1 MSVHAFLALGSNLGD
16 RLEMV
21 RRALEAIEAID
32 TTNVLAVSNVVESEP
47 WGVTEQPPF
56 ANAVAR
62 VVTSV
67 RADTLLTA
75 LQGIEGSLGRVR
87 SERYGPRAID
97 IDIVL
102 YGDEE
107 WDSPELVIPHPRA
120 AERDFVVTPL
130 LEIAPDATWPDGTP
144 ITAERAVHGRVTRVL
159 GPVPGFGDLTPI
171 ASVAGAH
178 TAPLAEGPWV
188 EVSSQRFSV
197 SGGLTYAA
205 ELRFDAAV
213 LEQEGI
219 PYAWDPVPPAEE
231 YNLYLMSRV
240 YRLLVPEPLAA
251 RARALLARVRS
262 APIVPED
269 GSGEPE

>member
-16 RLEMV
+16 RLGSL
-21 RRALEAIEAID
+21 RSALDAIEAVD

-47 WGVTEQPPF
+47 WGVTDQPPF

-67 RADTLLTA
+67 RADTLLAA
-75 LQGIEGSLGRVR
+75 LQEIEDSLGRVR
-87 SERYGPRAID
+87 AGRYGPRAID

-107 WDSPELVIPHPRA
+107 WDTPALTIPHPRA

-130 LEIAPDATWPDGTP
+130 LEIAPDVTWPDGSP
-144 ITAERAVHGRVTRVL
+144 VMRERAVHGRVTRVI
-159 GPVPGFGDLTPI
+159 GPVPGYEDLTPI
-171 ASVAGAH
+171 AASAGEH
-178 TAPLAEGPWV
+178 TAPPVEGPWV
-188 EVSSQRFSV
+188 EVSSRRFSV

-251 RARALLARVRS
+251 QARALLARVRS
-262 APIVPED
+262 APIVPEGD
-269 GSGEPE
+269 GGEQQ

>member
-16 RLEMV
+16 RLDTL
-21 RRALEAIEAID
+21 RRALDAIEAID

-67 RADTLLTA
+67 RADTLLAA
-75 LQGIEGSLGRVR
+75 LQEIEEALGRVR
-87 SERYGPRAID
+87 AERYGPRAID

-107 WDSPELVIPHPRA
+107 WDTPDLVIPHPRA

-130 LEIAPDATWPDGTP
+130 LEIAPGATWPDGAP
-144 ITAERAVHGRVTRVL
+144 VTAERAVHGRITRVL
-159 GPVPGFGDLTPI
+159 GPVPGYADLTP
-171 ASVAGAH
+171 VTTTAGAH

-188 EVSSQRFSV
+188 EVSSRRFNL

-205 ELRFDAAV
+205 ELRFDASV

-251 RARALLARVRS
+251 QARTLLARVRS
-262 APIVPED
+262 APIVPERD
-269 GSGEPE
+269 SGEPE